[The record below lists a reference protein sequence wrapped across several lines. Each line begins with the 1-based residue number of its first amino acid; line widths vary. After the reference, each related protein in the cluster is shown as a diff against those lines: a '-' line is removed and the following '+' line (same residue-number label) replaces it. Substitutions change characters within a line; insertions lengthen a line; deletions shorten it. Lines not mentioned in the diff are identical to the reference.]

1 MRSEDLTLLRC
12 PVSRE
17 ILRIEEGAVT
27 EGEEVVSGWLATSDG
42 AHRYRIVDHVARF
55 VDSSNY
61 ATNFGIQW
69 NRFRTTQLDS
79 HSRLTISRD
88 RFFSFSGWTPQELAG
103 KTVLDIGCGAGRFT
117 EIALQSGARV
127 VALDYSSAVDACWAN
142 NHAKGRLTVVQ
153 GDLYALPVADENFDY
168 VYCFGVLQHTP
179 DVAAAVR
186 ALRAPLSPGGK
197 LALDLYPRLALNA
210 LWPKYWLRPLTSRL
224 EPKSL
229 FRLVQLMVPVL
240 LPVSL
245 ALGRVPGVGRK
256 LRHAIPVVN
265 YEGVYPLSPSQIR
278 EWAVLDTFDM
288 LAPRHDH
295 PQTPDTLR
303 RWLLELGLEDVW
315 VERRG
320 FVVGRARRLN

>member
-1 MRSEDLTLLRC
+1 MRSADLAFLRC
-12 PVSRE
+12 PVSRQP
-17 ILRIEEGAVT
+17 LRIEEGAVT
-27 EGEEVVSGWLATSDG
+27 EGDDIVSGWLATSDG
-42 AHRYRIVDHVARF
+42 THRYPIVGHVPRF

-79 HSRLTISRD
+79 HSGLTISRD

-103 KTVLDIGCGAGRFT
+103 KSVLDIGCGAGRFT
-117 EIALQSGARV
+117 EIALRVGARV

-142 NHAKGRLTVVQ
+142 NHSKGRLTVVQ
-153 GDLYALPVADENFDY
+153 GDLYALPLADESFDY

-186 ALRAPLSPGGK
+186 ALRAPLRAGGK
-197 LALDLYPRLALNA
+197 LAVDLYPRLALNL

-224 EPKSL
+224 EPEAL
-229 FRLVQLMVPVL
+229 FRLVQRFVPVL

-245 ALGRVPGVGRK
+245 ALGRLPLVGRK

-265 YEGVYPLSPSQIR
+265 YEGVYPLSSSQIR

-288 LAPRHDH
+288 LAPKHDH

-303 RWLLELGLEDVW
+303 RWLLELGLEDVL

-320 FVVGRARRLN
+320 FVVGRARRPD